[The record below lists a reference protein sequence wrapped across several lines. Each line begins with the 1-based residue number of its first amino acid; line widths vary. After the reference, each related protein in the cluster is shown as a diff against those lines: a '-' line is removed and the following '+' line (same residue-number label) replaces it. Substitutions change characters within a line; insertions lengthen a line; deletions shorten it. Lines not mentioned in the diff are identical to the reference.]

1 MPSKPVASGTR
12 AYTPD
17 LDWSQVRETVLMI
30 QLAAGQVEA
39 AMRESNSSVEVLTDT
54 FTSLAETLQT
64 VETAAATLP
73 DTVGNGLVKAE
84 IECNTRLVAE
94 KIHHAIVAFQFY
106 DKLQQRLAHVCHSL
120 EGLSEIVG
128 TPHRLYQPRE
138 WVALQ
143 EQVRSKYT
151 MAEERAMFDAVVHG
165 MSVEQALE
173 QYMQLRMKEVAE
185 SGGEIELF

>member
-1 MPSKPVASGTR
+1 MSPKPAATGTR
-12 AYTPD
+12 AAAPD
-17 LDWSQVRETVLMI
+17 LNWSQVRETVLMI
-30 QLAAGQVEA
+30 ELAAGQVEA

-64 VETAAATLP
+64 VEAAVSTLP

-84 IECNTRLVAE
+84 IESNTRLVAE
-94 KIHHAIVAFQFY
+94 KVHHAIVAFQFY

-128 TPHRLYQPRE
+128 NPSRLYQPPE

>member
-1 MPSKPVASGTR
+1 
-12 AYTPD
+12 
-17 LDWSQVRETVLMI
+17 
-30 QLAAGQVEA
+30 
-39 AMRESNSSVEVLTDT
+39 
-54 FTSLAETLQT
+54 LQT
-64 VETAAATLP
+64 VEAAVSTLP

-84 IECNTRLVAE
+84 IESNTRLVAE
-94 KIHHAIVAFQFY
+94 KVHHAIVAFQFY

-128 TPHRLYQPRE
+128 NPSRLYQPPE